1 MNTNQQPNLRS
12 AIDPSASL
20 VLWIISGL
28 YLLTMVSL
36 LLLLPVVGYGVQEA
50 QQWLVPAVVVSN
62 VSYGILM
69 LWLWPYETAS
79 SEGRAPPSAF
89 LGRQLG

>member
-12 AIDPSASL
+12 ATDRSASVL
-20 VLWIISGL
+20 LWIISGL

-36 LLLLPVVGYGVQEA
+36 LLLLPVGGYGVQEA

-62 VSYGILM
+62 VSYGLM
-69 LWLWPYETAS
+69 LWLWPFETAS
-79 SEGRAPPSAF
+79 SEGRQERRTP
-89 LGRQLG
+89 

>member
-1 MNTNQQPNLRS
+1 MNTKIQRPNLRS
-12 AIDPSASL
+12 AIDRSASL
-20 VLWIISGL
+20 LLWIISRL

-36 LLLLPVVGYGVQEA
+36 LLLSSMGGYGGQEA
-50 QQWLVPAVVVSN
+50 RQGLVPAVVVLT

-79 SEGRAPPSAF
+79 SG
-89 LGRQLG
+89 GRQERRVP

>member
-1 MNTNQQPNLRS
+1 MNTKNQRPNFRS
-12 AIDPSASL
+12 ATDRSASL

-28 YLLTMVSL
+28 YLLSMVSL
-36 LLLLPVVGYGVQEA
+36 LLLLPVGGYGVQEV
-50 QQWLVPAVVVSN
+50 QQWLAPAVVVFT

-79 SEGRAPPSAF
+79 SEGTREQRVP
-89 LGRQLG
+89 

>member
-12 AIDPSASL
+12 ATDRSASVL
-20 VLWIISGL
+20 LWIISGL

-36 LLLLPVVGYGVQEA
+36 LLLLPVVGYGGQEA

-79 SEGRAPPSAF
+79 SEGRPERRVP
-89 LGRQLG
+89 